1 MDSDTLGSFV
11 SLFFPL
17 PPQQPNPHATDRF
30 HSFID
35 SLFLLLVLLLS
46 VSTVWASSHPSPAH
60 SLFSLPLFP
69 LREQWECFLR
79 APLVAPRLSIAR
91 AQNWL
96 EILAALVEGWN
107 FKEDVLANLASSA
120 PPPPRNPPGWHCFN
134 WEQWGPNNLL
144 ALLPALPLHRFQL
157 QTFIPVGMSVKV
169 TVLSSLASW
178 HCLPPPQPVFF
189 LSLAPLLSLFLSQY
203 LSFPHVSLIILP
215 VFIWSDLTLH

>member
-1 MDSDTLGSFV
+1 MNEMQYCLKSTIVAACVPAFRRIKPYLAISPFFFFLSSVDSDTLGSFV

-30 HSFID
+30 NSFID
-35 SLFLLLVLLLS
+35 SLFLLLLLLLS

-107 FKEDVLANLASSA
+107 FKEDVLANLASSV
-120 PPPPRNPPGWHCFN
+120 PPLPSPEPPW
-134 WEQWGPNNLL
+134 
-144 ALLPALPLHRFQL
+144 
-157 QTFIPVGMSVKV
+157 
-169 TVLSSLASW
+169 
-178 HCLPPPQPVFF
+178 
-189 LSLAPLLSLFLSQY
+189 
-203 LSFPHVSLIILP
+203 
-215 VFIWSDLTLH
+215 LTLL